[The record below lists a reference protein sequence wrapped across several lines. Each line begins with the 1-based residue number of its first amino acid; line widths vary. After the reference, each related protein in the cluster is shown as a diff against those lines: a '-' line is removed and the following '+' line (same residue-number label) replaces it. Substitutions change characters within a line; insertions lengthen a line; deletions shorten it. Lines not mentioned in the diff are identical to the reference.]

1 MTNPT
6 PLALTLAE
14 LRELHALP
22 DEALLNVQEAAAF
35 LRLRPNAL
43 NWYRSQRRGPT
54 YQRIGPKTIRYCMGD
69 LPESPRVLGRLRL
82 LREWRHEQATE
93 VFTRGPG
100 TGRTPGAGAV

>member
-22 DEALLNVQEAAAF
+22 DEALPDEALLNVQEAAAF
-35 LRLRPNAL
+35 LRLSPNAL

-54 YQRIGPKTIRYCMGD
+54 YQRIGPKTIRYRVGD
-69 LPESPRVLGRLRL
+69 LRAYMV
-82 LREWRHEQATE
+82 E
-93 VFTRGPG
+93 V
-100 TGRTPGAGAV
+100 

>member
-35 LRLRPNAL
+35 LRLSPNAL

-54 YQRIGPKTIRYCMGD
+54 YQPTWSRCSHCRAPTS
-69 LPESPRVLGRLRL
+69 PAPPAASSPR
-82 LREWRHEQATE
+82 WRPSA
-93 VFTRGPG
+93 RA
-100 TGRTPGAGAV
+100 RRADR